1 LAEKKI
7 PLPGK
12 KQIKPRQL
20 KRMLDYKKKSKKI
33 VLAGGVGGL
42 FRPRPQKPIV

>member
-1 LAEKKI
+1 LAEKKT

-20 KRMLDYKKKSKKI
+20 KRMLDYKNKKI

-42 FRPRPQKPIV
+42 FRPRPQKPLV